1 MKNKKILRIV
11 AVCIPVLLI
20 GAFFWPWIS
29 SFLAMRVPGLGK
41 VDYVPHRAWC
51 DLTFNGTVREV
62 AETEVAI
69 ENVSIRT
76 GDKWLDDIE
85 EYLGC
90 PLSEAVFVTDR
101 PYFSYEYEGEYTSQI
116 YPTFVLEESWPIVFH
131 DGYYED
137 EEPDWDCLIEV
148 GDGVFHL
155 SDDWGLEV
163 YDSDIRPILF
173 ERMHAAYE

>member
-11 AVCIPVLLI
+11 AVCILVLLI

-51 DLTFNGTVREV
+51 DLTFNGTVRKV
-62 AETEVAI
+62 TETEVVI

-76 GDKWLDDIE
+76 GDEWIDNIE
-85 EYLGC
+85 TYLGC

-101 PYFSYEYEGEYTSQI
+101 PYFSYEYEGEYTSQT
-116 YPTFVLEESWPIVFH
+116 YPTFVLEKSWPIVFH

-137 EEPDWDCLIEV
+137 EEPDWDRLIEI
-148 GDGVFHL
+148 GDGVFYL

-173 ERMHAAYE
+173 GRMHAADE

>member
-29 SFLAMRVPGLGK
+29 SFLAMRFPGLGK
-41 VDYVPHRAWC
+41 VDYVPHSAWC
-51 DLTFNGTVREV
+51 DLAFNGTVREV
-62 AETEVAI
+62 TETEVAI

-148 GDGVFHL
+148 GNGVFHL